1 MNINRQKVLLIGLA
15 TVMSFALFSC
25 SPKVSRLETDL
36 FIYEINIKGK
46 YATLMRLT
54 ELGMEQDILVITP
67 MIEDYPVRYIGE
79 PPALP
84 LLGEGM
90 GTLLLG
96 YTVKKIYLP
105 FSLDDRAWLAGLEG
119 MEIVLNKSDPSV
131 ELIDSISRFS
141 EAELFYINEGTKLNT
156 FFMYNYEDAD
166 NQGYYWVDYID
177 DNNPYAIPSNPVRE
191 GYTFSGWYYEENG
204 TTLWDNQVPESESET
219 LTLYAQWN

>member
-1 MNINRQKVLLIGLA
+1 MDSQAQKKLLLSLA
-15 TVMSFALFSC
+15 TFLSIGLFSC

-36 FIYEINIKGK
+36 FIYEINNKGK

-54 ELGMEQDILVITP
+54 ELGMEQEILVIP
-67 MIEDYPVRYIGE
+67 PVVDGFPVKFIGE

-105 FSLDDRAWLAGLEG
+105 FSLDDRAWLAGLDG
-119 MEIVLNKSDPSV
+119 MEIVLNKADPSV

-141 EAELFYINEGTKLNT
+141 EAELFYINDGTKLNT
-156 FFMYNYEDAD
+156 FFMYNYEEAD

-177 DNNPYAIPSNPVRE
+177 DNNPYAIPSNPSRE
-191 GYTFSGWYYEENG
+191 GYTFSGWYYEEDG
-204 TTLWDNQVPESESET
+204 TTLWDNRVPTSGSET
-219 LTLYAQWN
+219 LTLYARWN